1 LEEFLDAYGSGRS
14 MDIDGFASLCE
25 AYGLSTDRAASDSM
39 FAYHDADQDGLLNF
53 TEFKQFID
61 TITF

>member
-1 LEEFLDAYGSGRS
+1 MFILNLFAQNR
-14 MDIDGFASLCE
+14 FASFCE
-25 AYGLSTDRAASDSM
+25 AYGLSNDRVASDSM

-53 TEFKQFID
+53 TELKQFVE